1 MLSPRI
7 QANTE
12 TLGIAMPHDLT
23 HERANAF
30 QACLGDGFDR
40 LPDTIRRA
48 HLGRIRL
55 SGHARVTRGGGV
67 ANALANIMGLPPAA
81 ESVAMSVEGEH
92 LLDCMIWNRQF
103 GDRHFRSCFTLDRGR
118 LIESLGPF
126 RLRLRLE
133 VRDHRLHYVLER
145 VTLFGVP
152 VPRALAPTLEAWE
165 GERDGRY
172 DFAVEIRLPVIGRL
186 VRYEGLLDLG

>member
-1 MLSPRI
+1 MAWTILSVIGQLGPSPRIRRRPTWTQSGLRFLTGAQPAWNGFRTLLSPRI

-67 ANALANIMGLPPAA
+67 ANALANIMG
-81 ESVAMSVEGEH
+81 
-92 LLDCMIWNRQF
+92 
-103 GDRHFRSCFTLDRGR
+103 
-118 LIESLGPF
+118 
-126 RLRLRLE
+126 
-133 VRDHRLHYVLER
+133 
-145 VTLFGVP
+145 
-152 VPRALAPTLEAWE
+152 
-165 GERDGRY
+165 
-172 DFAVEIRLPVIGRL
+172 
-186 VRYEGLLDLG
+186 